1 MLRSRTGREKTLQKI
16 EMKPKSLNAIEATNQ
31 YPHSKCPD
39 KFIYEVNGTVMEK
52 AKNNRTRLVT
62 VRLTK
67 EEYQQLE
74 AKFKV
79 TTCRKMSDYIRKV
92 LLTGKVT
99 VLTRDQSLDDFMTKM
114 ILLRNELSA
123 IGSNF
128 NQAVHKLHL
137 LDKIPEFRTWI
148 LLYEVDKQTLLI
160 K

>member
-1 MLRSRTGREKTLQKI
+1 ME
-16 EMKPKSLNAIEATNQ
+16 EAR
-31 YPHSKCPD
+31 
-39 KFIYEVNGTVMEK
+39 
-52 AKNNRTRLVT
+52 NNRTRLVT
-62 VRLTK
+62 LRLTK

-74 AKFKV
+74 TNFK
-79 TTCRKMSDYIRKV
+79 TTSCRKMSDYMRKV

-99 VLTRDQSLDDFMTKM
+99 VLTRNQSLDDFMTEM

-148 LLYEVDKQTLLI
+148 MLYDVDKQTLMSKIEVI
-160 K
+160 KIRINRFSEKW